1 MKNNTLAILGGN
13 PVITPDNVSAETK
26 DKLFRAMV
34 LTREAKDAAMEVIE
48 SGNFSGTDITEKF
61 QNEFAA

>member
-1 MKNNTLAILGGN
+1 MNSSLALLGGY
-13 PVITPDNVSAETK
+13 PVVTPEKISAETK